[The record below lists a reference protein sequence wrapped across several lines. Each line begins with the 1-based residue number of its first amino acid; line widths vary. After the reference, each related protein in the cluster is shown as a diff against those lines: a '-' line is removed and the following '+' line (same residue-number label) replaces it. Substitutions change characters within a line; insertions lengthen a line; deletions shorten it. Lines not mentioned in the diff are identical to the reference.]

1 MLWLIFILIIIAIFL
16 GKIVLTNTIK
26 SSIKLCLFIFLDVI
40 LLFSILFR
48 HYLVNTLWIFGAII
62 WIMFLLINIILLF
75 MFFVKYK
82 NKIIFLKLFIPII
95 SIIIYL
101 NNIDDKIA
109 LKIELYRAKN
119 MLEKIIDNNNL
130 KAKNV
135 SIYNGLYA
143 FTYYSGIVDNWI
155 AIIYDVSGL
164 LENGLII
171 INNNKD
177 NYIRLEEYSEIKN
190 LFGGDLYFIKKLEI
204 NWYLCYFT

>member
-1 MLWLIFILIIIAIFL
+1 
-16 GKIVLTNTIK
+16 
-26 SSIKLCLFIFLDVI
+26 
-40 LLFSILFR
+40 
-48 HYLVNTLWIFGAII
+48 
-62 WIMFLLINIILLF
+62 